1 MDLHRAELLIDH
13 EITDRMR
20 SAEQFQIHLNAPA
33 SDRIAS
39 AMAASLGHVLVR
51 AGMRLETLA
60 DHCLP
65 DDALLMVNPDPC
77 KGRAN

>member
-1 MDLHRAELLIDH
+1 MDLRRAELLIDH
-13 EITDRMR
+13 EVADRMR
-20 SAEQFQIHLNAPA
+20 SAEQFQVQLNVPA
-33 SDRIAS
+33 TDRIAS
-39 AMAASLGHVLVR
+39 AVTASLGHVLVR

-77 KGRAN
+77 NGCAN